1 MENKNLS
8 IWEKVQKTNP
18 KHTKQANV
26 GGRTITS
33 INPTFQI
40 KQATEIFGSYG
51 YGFGLEN
58 TNFEYKELGT
68 TTLLV
73 LHCDFFYKVDDT
85 KHSFPLSGAIKMAY
99 VSGKGREIIDDDAHK
114 KIETDLTTKA
124 LSKLG
129 FSSDIFMGKYDD
141 VKYMNDII
149 KEFQEEESK
158 EVKTLIANCKKV
170 DDLKAIYNNNV
181 DLFGANP
188 ELMNLLTA
196 TKNKLNG

>member
-1 MENKNLS
+1 MENNNLS

-26 GGRTITS
+26 GGRTMTS

-40 KQATEIFGSYG
+40 KQATEIFGAYG
-51 YGFGLEN
+51 CGFGLEN
-58 TNFEYKELGT
+58 TNFEYKEFGT

-73 LHCDFFYKVDDT
+73 LHCDFFYKVDDA

-129 FSSDIFMGKYDD
+129 FSADIFMGKYDD

-149 KEFQEEESK
+149 KRSEEHTSELQSPMYLVCRLLL
-158 EVKTLIANCKKV
+158 EKKKQMSHQPRRV
-170 DDLKAIYNNNV
+170 TSD
-181 DLFGANP
+181 
-188 ELMNLLTA
+188 TA
-196 TKNKLNG
+196 ATDTHQT

>member
-26 GGRTITS
+26 GGRTMTS

-40 KQATEIFGSYG
+40 KQATQIFGSYG
-51 YGFGLEN
+51 AGFGLEN
-58 TNFEYKELGT
+58 TNFEYKEFGT
-68 TTLLV
+68 TTLLI

-129 FSSDIFMGKYDD
+129 FSADVFMGKYDD

-158 EVKTLIANCKKV
+158 EVKALINNCKKV
-170 DDLKAIYNNNV
+170 DDLKVIYNNNV

>member
-26 GGRTITS
+26 GGRTMTS

-40 KQATEIFGSYG
+40 KQATQIFGAYG
-51 YGFGLEN
+51 CGFGLEN
-58 TNFEYKELGT
+58 TNFEYKEFGT
-68 TTLLV
+68 TTLLI

-129 FSSDIFMGKYDD
+129 FSADIFMGKYDD

-158 EVKTLIANCKKV
+158 EVKALINNCKKV

>member
-1 MENKNLS
+1 MFL
-8 IWEKVQKTNP
+8 EKV
-18 KHTKQANV
+18 V
-26 GGRTITS
+26 
-33 INPTFQI
+33 
-40 KQATEIFGSYG
+40 
-51 YGFGLEN
+51 
-58 TNFEYKELGT
+58 
-68 TTLLV
+68 
-73 LHCDFFYKVDDT
+73 
-85 KHSFPLSGAIKMAY
+85 
-99 VSGKGREIIDDDAHK
+99 K

-129 FSSDIFMGKYDD
+129 FSADIFMGKYDD

-158 EVKTLIANCKKV
+158 EVKTLIVNCKKV
-170 DDLKAIYNNNV
+170 DDLKIIYNNNV